1 MSEIKKILCPVD
13 LAYTNL
19 QTIEKAALFAKAFN
33 AEVLLLNV
41 AHSCTHLEVYDAA
54 ASLLP
59 KLCEDITNTAEKEL
73 KALADKYSA
82 DAKVSTRISVSG
94 KPAEAIVEIAQAE
107 NFDLIIMGTAAK
119 PTMDRLLFGSV
130 AEKVTKMSP
139 VPVMTI
145 RPTA

>member
-1 MSEIKKILCPVD
+1 MSEIKKILCPID
-13 LAYTNL
+13 LVYINTK
-19 QTIEKAALFAKAFN
+19 TIEKAREFAKAFN

-41 AHSCTHLEVYDAA
+41 AHSCTHLEVYDSA

-73 KALADKYSA
+73 KALAAKYP
-82 DAKVSTRISVSG
+82 DVKIGTRIVVSG
-94 KPAEAIVEIAQAE
+94 KPAEAIVEFAQAE
-107 NFDLIIMGTAAK
+107 KFDLIIMGTAAK

-139 VPVMTI
+139 VAVMTI
-145 RPTA
+145 RP